1 MPPER
6 MTTDTNRWD
15 DRTKKLVAAT
25 VGKGLDAASLAQ
37 LEHISVSRGLD
48 PLNNELYA
56 IPKGGKATFI
66 TSINGMLKVAA
77 TQLDGVET
85 VFYDG
90 DGNGTPIWLPK
101 TPPAACAV
109 TVYRR
114 GCQRGF
120 TAAAR
125 FDDYKGSNLWQKMPS
140 TMIRKV
146 ALASALRL
154 GFSDLLAGLY
164 ASEEM
169 DQAGFSRPEPVA
181 APAPEKIKMHG
192 REFDSPEDVEK
203 FEAREMAKA
212 RQKQV
217 DDHDAAEQS
226 KAVKKL
232 EETFAGKEAERS
244 GASSTKKDSPEP
256 PSQASTEEVAP
267 AADAKASDE
276 LPERTDLK
284 GAVGALYKQARISKL
299 TPAGWATLEKQCGG
313 EIATAAAAKALPAL
327 KDPEKVA
334 HLNAGRKTTGAEF

>member
-1 MPPER
+1 MPPEC

-15 DRTKKLVAAT
+15 DHTKKLVAAT

-37 LEHISVSRGLD
+37 LEHISMSRGLD
-48 PLNNELYA
+48 PLNNEIYA
-56 IPKGGKATFI
+56 IAKGNKATFI
-66 TSINGMLKVAA
+66 TSINGMLKVCA
-77 TQLDGVET
+77 TQLDGIET
-85 VFYDG
+85 AFYDANANKF
-90 DGNGTPIWLPK
+90 DIWLPK

-164 ASEEM
+164 APEEM

-181 APAPEKIKMHG
+181 NVAPTESIDEKE
-192 REFDSPEDVEK
+192 R
-203 FEAREMAKA
+203 FEQREMARS
-212 RQKQV
+212 RQQQM
-217 DDHDAAEQS
+217 DDHEAEQ
-226 KAVKKL
+226 AVKKL
-232 EETFAGKEAERS
+232 EKSFAGKEAERKE
-244 GASSTKKDSPEP
+244 A
-256 PSQASTEEVAP
+256 PSVPTESKEAP
-267 AADAKASDE
+267 APAVDAKASDE

-284 GAVGALYKQARISKL
+284 GAVGALYKQARLSGL
-299 TPAGWATLEKQCGG
+299 TPNGWASLEKQCGG
-313 EIATAAAAKALPAL
+313 EIATASAAKALPAL

-334 HLNAGRKTTGAEF
+334 HLNGGRKTTGDAF

>member
-15 DRTKKLVAAT
+15 DHTKKLVAAT

-90 DGNGTPIWLPK
+90 EGNGTPIWLPK

-169 DQAGFSRPEPVA
+169 DQAGFSRPEPAANVA
-181 APAPEKIKMHG
+181 KSESIDKQ
-192 REFDSPEDVEK
+192 EQ
-203 FEAREMAKA
+203 FEQREMAKA

-217 DDHDAAEQS
+217 DDHEVESLAEQ
-226 KAVKKL
+226 AVKKL
-232 EETFAGKEAERS
+232 EKSFAGKEAERKE
-244 GASSTKKDSPEP
+244 A
-256 PSQASTEEVAP
+256 PSAPTESKEAP
-267 AADAKASDE
+267 APAEDVKASDE

-284 GAVGALYKQARISKL
+284 GAVGALYKQARISNL
-299 TPAGWATLEKQCGG
+299 TPAGWASLEKQCGG

-334 HLNAGRKTTGAEF
+334 HLNAGRKTTGDSF